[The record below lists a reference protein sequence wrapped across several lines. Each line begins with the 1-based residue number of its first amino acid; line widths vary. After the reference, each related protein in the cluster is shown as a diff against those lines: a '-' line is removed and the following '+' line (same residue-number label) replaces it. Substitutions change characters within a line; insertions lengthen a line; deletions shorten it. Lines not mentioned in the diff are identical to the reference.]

1 MTGRGTC
8 WGWGYEP
15 DRRGLEPA
23 IHPRTPL
30 PLRPLAVLLCLA
42 LAGCHEYDTYNR
54 PGVWHPDDAN
64 VANIAAMA
72 SRPADLIRGHG
83 AGESDGRAA
92 VGAIDRLWPDSLPT
106 ATGPTGSPTGPT
118 AGKGF
123 AAPLGT
129 GAKSGT
135 P

>member
-1 MTGRGTC
+1 MS
-8 WGWGYEP
+8 
-15 DRRGLEPA
+15 
-23 IHPRTPL
+23 II
-30 PLRPLAVLLCLA
+30 LRSLALLLCLA

-92 VGAIDRLWPDSLPT
+92 VGAIDRLWPITSS
-106 ATGPTGSPTGPT
+106 GPTGGSSGPTGPT